1 MILSVEKLSIRLPF
15 AGSLRS
21 VVRELSFSVSAGEM
35 LGIVGESGCGKS
47 LTNLALIGLLPSHA
61 VVSAS
66 RLELCG
72 QDLLALKSANDWR
85 RVRGRSVAMIFQN
98 PMSSL
103 NPALTI
109 GMQLSEA
116 VNLVNPA
123 LSRAEVRE
131 TVLELLDQVGIP
143 LPETR
148 IVAYPHEFSGGM
160 AQRVMIAMALALKPK
175 LLIADEPTTAL
186 DVTTQRQIMDLIV
199 QLSDERS
206 MAVMLVSHDI
216 GLVSAYADRIQVMYA
231 GELVE
236 SGPAPLVIGQP
247 RHPYTQGLVASQP
260 GCGARTRKTL
270 LPAIGGQVPG
280 IDINIAGCLFAGRC
294 PVVEDQCTATQ
305 NLRHPVEQ
313 ADVLVRCHR

>member
-1 MILSVEKLSIRLPF
+1 
-15 AGSLRS
+15 
-21 VVRELSFSVSAGEM
+21 
-35 LGIVGESGCGKS
+35 
-47 LTNLALIGLLPSHA
+47 
-61 VVSAS
+61 
-66 RLELCG
+66 
-72 QDLLALKSANDWR
+72 
-85 RVRGRSVAMIFQN
+85 
-98 PMSSL
+98 
-103 NPALTI
+103 
-109 GMQLSEA
+109 
-116 VNLVNPA
+116 
-123 LSRAEVRE
+123 
-131 TVLELLDQVGIP
+131 
-143 LPETR
+143 
-148 IVAYPHEFSGGM
+148 
-160 AQRVMIAMALALKPK
+160 
-175 LLIADEPTTAL
+175 
-186 DVTTQRQIMDLIV
+186 MDLIV